1 MADIPVTMTAV
12 EITEFGPPD
21 GVRPCR
27 RDTPVPEAG
36 EVLIEVAYAGVNRPD
51 VTQRQGFYPPPPG
64 ASDLPGLEVAGTVV
78 AVAGDVTD
86 WRVGDRC
93 CALVNG
99 GGYAEYCTAPAGQCL
114 PIPDGYDLRRAAA
127 LPETFFTVWSNVFE
141 RGQLKAGESL
151 LVHGGS
157 SGIGS
162 TAIQLAAARGATVY
176 ATAGSA
182 EKCRFCED
190 LGAHRAINYRDEDF
204 AAVMKEVGGVDVVL
218 DMVGGDYAQK
228 NINSLR
234 PDGRLVIIGF
244 LGGPKTA
251 DFNFTKIMTQRL
263 TVTGSTLRPRSAAD
277 KAAIATTLADQV
289 WPLLADGAIA
299 PVIAQVFDLDQAAK
313 AHRLMESSTHM
324 GKILLKVA

>member
-21 GVRPCR
+21 GLRPCR

-51 VTQRQGFYPPPPG
+51 VIQRQGFYPPPPG

-141 RGQLKAGESL
+141 RGQLKEGESL

-176 ATAGSA
+176 VTAGSA

-299 PVIAQVFDLDQAAK
+299 PVIAQVFDLDQAAE

>member
-21 GVRPCR
+21 GLRPCR

-51 VTQRQGFYPPPPG
+51 VIQRQGFYPPPPG
-64 ASDLPGLEVAGTVV
+64 ASDLSGLEVAGTVV

-176 ATAGSA
+176 VTAGSA

-277 KAAIATTLADQV
+277 KAAIATILADQV

-299 PVIAQVFDLDQAAK
+299 PVIAQVFDLDQAAE

>member
-21 GVRPCR
+21 GMRPCR

-51 VTQRQGFYPPPPG
+51 VIQRQGFYPPPPG

-182 EKCRFCED
+182 EKCWFCED

-299 PVIAQVFDLDQAAK
+299 PVIAQVFDLDQAAE

>member
-1 MADIPVTMTAV
+1 MADIPVTMTVV

-21 GVRPCR
+21 GLRPCR

-36 EVLIEVAYAGVNRPD
+36 EVLIEVVYAGVNRPD
-51 VTQRQGFYPPPPG
+51 VIQRQGFYPPPPG

-114 PIPDGYDLRRAAA
+114 PIPDGFDLRRAAA

-182 EKCRFCED
+182 EKCWFCED

-299 PVIAQVFDLDQAAK
+299 PVIAQVFDLDQAAE

>member
-12 EITEFGPPD
+12 EIAEFGPPD
-21 GVRPCR
+21 GLRPCR
-27 RDTPVPEAG
+27 RAAPVPEAG

-51 VTQRQGFYPPPPG
+51 VIQRQGFYPPPPG
-64 ASDLPGLEVAGTVV
+64 ASDLPGLEVAGRVV
-78 AVAGDVTD
+78 AVAGDVTG
-86 WRVGDRC
+86 WRVGDHC

-99 GGYAEYCTAPAGQCL
+99 GGYAEYCTAPVGQCL
-114 PIPDGYDLRRAAA
+114 PIPDDYDLRRAAA

-204 AAVMKEVGGVDVVL
+204 AAVMIEVGGVDVVL
-218 DMVGGDYAQK
+218 DMVGALTRK
-228 NINSLR
+228 RILTACAR
-234 PDGRLVIIGF
+234 T
-244 LGGPKTA
+244 GG
-251 DFNFTKIMTQRL
+251 L
-263 TVTGSTLRPRSAAD
+263 
-277 KAAIATTLADQV
+277 
-289 WPLLADGAIA
+289 
-299 PVIAQVFDLDQAAK
+299 
-313 AHRLMESSTHM
+313 
-324 GKILLKVA
+324 

>member
-21 GVRPCR
+21 GLRPCR

-51 VTQRQGFYPPPPG
+51 VIQRQGFYPPPPG

-114 PIPDGYDLRRAAA
+114 PIPDGFDLRRAAA

-182 EKCRFCED
+182 EKCWFCED

-299 PVIAQVFDLDQAAK
+299 PVIAQVFDLDQAAE

>member
-21 GVRPCR
+21 GLRPCR

-51 VTQRQGFYPPPPG
+51 VIQRQGFYPPPPG

-141 RGQLKAGESL
+141 RGQLNAGESL

-299 PVIAQVFDLDQAAK
+299 PVIAQVFDLDQAAE

>member
-12 EITEFGPPD
+12 EITQFGPPD
-21 GVRPCR
+21 GLCPCR

-51 VTQRQGFYPPPPG
+51 VIQRQGFYPPPPG

-176 ATAGSA
+176 VTAGSA

-218 DMVGGDYAQK
+218 DIVGGDYAQK

-299 PVIAQVFDLDQAAK
+299 PVIAQVFDLDQAAE

>member
-21 GVRPCR
+21 GLRPCR

-51 VTQRQGFYPPPPG
+51 VIQRQGFYPPPPG

-93 CALVNG
+93 CALANG

-299 PVIAQVFDLDQAAK
+299 PVIAQVFDLDQAAE

>member
-21 GVRPCR
+21 GLRPCR

-51 VTQRQGFYPPPPG
+51 VIQRQGFYPPPPG

-99 GGYAEYCTAPAGQCL
+99 GGYAEYCTAPEGQCL

-141 RGQLKAGESL
+141 RGQLMAGESL

-299 PVIAQVFDLDQAAK
+299 PVIAQVFDLDQAAE

>member
-21 GVRPCR
+21 GLRPCR

-51 VTQRQGFYPPPPG
+51 VIQRQGFYPPPPG

-176 ATAGSA
+176 VTAGSA

-299 PVIAQVFDLDQAAK
+299 PVIAQVFDLDQAAE
-313 AHRLMESSTHM
+313 AHRLMESSSHM

>member
-1 MADIPVTMTAV
+1 MVDIPVTMTAV

-21 GVRPCR
+21 GLRPCR

-51 VTQRQGFYPPPPG
+51 VIQRQGFYPPPLG

-78 AVAGDVTD
+78 AMAGDVTD

-93 CALVNG
+93 CVLVNG

-114 PIPDGYDLRRAAA
+114 PIPDGYDLGRTAA

-182 EKCRFCED
+182 EKCRFCRD

-204 AAVMKEVGGVDVVL
+204 AAVMKEVGGVDLVL

-244 LGGPKTA
+244 LGGSKTA

-299 PVIAQVFDLDQAAK
+299 PVIAQVFDLDQAAE

>member
-21 GVRPCR
+21 GLRPCR

-51 VTQRQGFYPPPPG
+51 VIQRQGFYPPPPG

-162 TAIQLAAARGATVY
+162 TAIQLAAARGATIYV
-176 ATAGSA
+176 TAGSA

-299 PVIAQVFDLDQAAK
+299 PVIAQVFDLDQAAE

>member
-21 GVRPCR
+21 GLRPCR

-36 EVLIEVAYAGVNRPD
+36 EVLIVVAYAGVNRPD
-51 VTQRQGFYPPPPG
+51 VIQRQGFYPPPPG

-299 PVIAQVFDLDQAAK
+299 PVIAQVFDLDQAAE

>member
-21 GVRPCR
+21 GLRPCR

-51 VTQRQGFYPPPPG
+51 VIQRQGFYPPPPG

-299 PVIAQVFDLDQAAK
+299 PVIAQVFDLDQAAE

-324 GKILLKVA
+324 GKILLKIA

>member
-21 GVRPCR
+21 GLRPCR

-51 VTQRQGFYPPPPG
+51 VIQRQGFYPPPPG

-218 DMVGGDYAQK
+218 DMVGGAYAQK

-299 PVIAQVFDLDQAAK
+299 PVIAQVFDLDQAAE

>member
-21 GVRPCR
+21 GLRPCR

-51 VTQRQGFYPPPPG
+51 VIQRQGFYPPPPG

-176 ATAGSA
+176 VTAGSA
-182 EKCRFCED
+182 EKCRFCQD

-299 PVIAQVFDLDQAAK
+299 PVIAQVFDLDQAAE

>member
-21 GVRPCR
+21 GLRPCR

-51 VTQRQGFYPPPPG
+51 VIQRQGFYPPPPG

-114 PIPDGYDLRRAAA
+114 LIPDGYDLRRAAA

-299 PVIAQVFDLDQAAK
+299 PVIAQVFDLDQAAE

>member
-21 GVRPCR
+21 GLRPCR

-51 VTQRQGFYPPPPG
+51 VIQRQGFYPPPPG

-114 PIPDGYDLRRAAA
+114 LIPDGYDLRRAAA

-176 ATAGSA
+176 VTAGSA

-299 PVIAQVFDLDQAAK
+299 PVIAQVFDLDQAAE

>member
-21 GVRPCR
+21 GLRPCR

-51 VTQRQGFYPPPPG
+51 VIQRQGFYPPPPG

-176 ATAGSA
+176 VTAGSA

-277 KAAIATTLADQV
+277 KAAIANTLAGQV
-289 WPLLADGAIA
+289 WPLLVGGAIA
-299 PVIAQVFDLDQAAK
+299 PVIAQVFDLDQAAE

>member
-21 GVRPCR
+21 GLRPCR
-27 RDTPVPEAG
+27 RDTPVPEA
-36 EVLIEVAYAGVNRPD
+36 
-51 VTQRQGFYPPPPG
+51 
-64 ASDLPGLEVAGTVV
+64 
-78 AVAGDVTD
+78 
-86 WRVGDRC
+86 GDRC

-162 TAIQLAAARGATVY
+162 TAIQLAAARAATVY

-218 DMVGGDYAQK
+218 DMVGGDFWVAQ
-228 NINSLR
+228 R
-234 PDGRLVIIGF
+234 PPISIL
-244 LGGPKTA
+244 PK
-251 DFNFTKIMTQRL
+251 
-263 TVTGSTLRPRSAAD
+263 S
-277 KAAIATTLADQV
+277 
-289 WPLLADGAIA
+289 
-299 PVIAQVFDLDQAAK
+299 
-313 AHRLMESSTHM
+313 
-324 GKILLKVA
+324 

>member
-21 GVRPCR
+21 GLRPCR

-51 VTQRQGFYPPPPG
+51 VIQRQGFYPPPPG

-162 TAIQLAAARGATVY
+162 TAIQLAAARGATIYV
-176 ATAGSA
+176 TAGSA

-251 DFNFTKIMTQRL
+251 EFNFTKIMTQRL

-299 PVIAQVFDLDQAAK
+299 PVIAQVFDLDQAAE

>member
-51 VTQRQGFYPPPPG
+51 VIQRQGFYPPPPG

-157 SGIGS
+157 SGIGC

-228 NINSLR
+228 NIYSLR

-299 PVIAQVFDLDQAAK
+299 PVIAQVFDLDQAAE

>member
-1 MADIPVTMTAV
+1 MADILVTMTAV

-21 GVRPCR
+21 GLRPCR

-36 EVLIEVAYAGVNRPD
+36 EVLIEVVYAGVNRPD
-51 VTQRQGFYPPPPG
+51 VIQRQGFYPPPPG

-86 WRVGDRC
+86 WCVGDRC

-114 PIPDGYDLRRAAA
+114 PIPDGFDLRRAAA

-299 PVIAQVFDLDQAAK
+299 PVIAQVFDLDQAAE

>member
-21 GVRPCR
+21 GLRPCR

-51 VTQRQGFYPPPPG
+51 VIQRQGFYPPPPC

-263 TVTGSTLRPRSAAD
+263 TVTGSTLRPRSAAE

-299 PVIAQVFDLDQAAK
+299 PVIAQVFDLDQAAE

>member
-21 GVRPCR
+21 GLRPCR

-51 VTQRQGFYPPPPG
+51 VIQRQGFYPPPPG

-176 ATAGSA
+176 VTAGSA

-277 KAAIATTLADQV
+277 KAVIATTLADQV

-299 PVIAQVFDLDQAAK
+299 PVIAQVFDLDQAAE

>member
-21 GVRPCR
+21 GLRPCR

-51 VTQRQGFYPPPPG
+51 VIQRQGFYPPPPG

-218 DMVGGDYAQK
+218 DMVGGAYAEK

-289 WPLLADGAIA
+289 WPTLADGAIA
-299 PVIAQVFDLDQAAK
+299 PVIAQVFDLDQAAE

>member
-21 GVRPCR
+21 GLRPCR

-51 VTQRQGFYPPPPG
+51 VIQRQGFYPPPPG

-299 PVIAQVFDLDQAAK
+299 PVIAQVFDLDQAAE

>member
-21 GVRPCR
+21 GLRPCR

-51 VTQRQGFYPPPPG
+51 VIQRQGFYPPPPG

-141 RGQLKAGESL
+141 RGQLMAGESL

-251 DFNFTKIMTQRL
+251 DFNFTKIMIQRL

-299 PVIAQVFDLDQAAK
+299 PVIAQVFDLDQAAE

>member
-21 GVRPCR
+21 GLRPCR

-51 VTQRQGFYPPPPG
+51 VIQRQGFYPPPPG

-289 WPLLADGAIA
+289 WTLLADGGIA
-299 PVIAQVFDLDQAAK
+299 PVIAQVFDLDQAAE

>member
-21 GVRPCR
+21 GLRPCR

-51 VTQRQGFYPPPPG
+51 VIQRQGFYPPPPG

-99 GGYAEYCTAPAGQCL
+99 GGYAEYCTTPAGQCL

-176 ATAGSA
+176 VTAGSA

-299 PVIAQVFDLDQAAK
+299 PVIAQVFDLDQAAE
-313 AHRLMESSTHM
+313 AHRLMQSNTHM

>member
-21 GVRPCR
+21 GLRPCR

-51 VTQRQGFYPPPPG
+51 VIQRQGFYPPPPG

-141 RGQLKAGESL
+141 RGQLMAGESL

-289 WPLLADGAIA
+289 WTLLADGGIA
-299 PVIAQVFDLDQAAK
+299 PVIAQVFDLDQAAE

>member
-21 GVRPCR
+21 GLRPCR

-51 VTQRQGFYPPPPG
+51 VIQRQGFYPPPPG

-127 LPETFFTVWSNVFE
+127 LAETFFTVWSNVFE

-299 PVIAQVFDLDQAAK
+299 PVIAQVFDLDQAAE

>member
-21 GVRPCR
+21 GLRPCR

-51 VTQRQGFYPPPPG
+51 VIQRQGFYPPPPG

-114 PIPDGYDLRRAAA
+114 LIPDGYDLRRAAA

-263 TVTGSTLRPRSAAD
+263 TVTGSPLRPRSAAD

-299 PVIAQVFDLDQAAK
+299 PVIAQVFDLDQAAE

>member
-21 GVRPCR
+21 GLRPCR

-51 VTQRQGFYPPPPG
+51 VIQRQGFYPPPPC

-176 ATAGSA
+176 VTAGSA

-299 PVIAQVFDLDQAAK
+299 PVIAQVFDLDQAAE

>member
-21 GVRPCR
+21 GLRPCR

-51 VTQRQGFYPPPPG
+51 VIQRQGFYPPPPG

-228 NINSLR
+228 NINTLR

-244 LGGPKTA
+244 LGGPKTT

-299 PVIAQVFDLDQAAK
+299 PVIAQVFDLDQAAE

>member
-21 GVRPCR
+21 GLRPCR

-51 VTQRQGFYPPPPG
+51 VIQRQGFYPPPPG

-176 ATAGSA
+176 VTVGSA

-299 PVIAQVFDLDQAAK
+299 PVIAQVFDLDQAAE

>member
-21 GVRPCR
+21 GLRPCR

-51 VTQRQGFYPPPPG
+51 VIQRQGFYPPPPG

-141 RGQLKAGESL
+141 RGQLMAGESL

-182 EKCRFCED
+182 EKCQFCED

-299 PVIAQVFDLDQAAK
+299 PVIAQVFDLDQAAE